1 MNIRA
6 LLYSL
11 VCFAAVGFALYS
23 QHVWD
28 MQPCPWCIA
37 QRIVFIL
44 AGLIALIASFAHAK
58 VRLIMLLPAVLCGF
72 GVGMAG
78 YQHWVAKY
86 QSSCSYS
93 NAEKFVRW
101 TGLDELV
108 PWAFDITATC
118 ADAAKANLAGIPYEV
133 ASGLLLLF
141 LSIGALFLFKQGR
154 RAR

>member
-1 MNIRA
+1 MNTRA
-6 LLYSL
+6 LVFS
-11 VCFAAVGFALYS
+11 VICFAAVGFALFS

-37 QRIVFIL
+37 QRMVFIVSGLL
-44 AGLIALIASFAHAK
+44 ALVASFSPK
-58 VRLIMLLPAVLCGF
+58 KTRLLMLLPGVLCGL

-101 TGLDELV
+101 TGLDELA

-133 ASGLLLLF
+133 ASGLLLLV
-141 LSIGALFLFKQGR
+141 LSMGALTLFNQGR